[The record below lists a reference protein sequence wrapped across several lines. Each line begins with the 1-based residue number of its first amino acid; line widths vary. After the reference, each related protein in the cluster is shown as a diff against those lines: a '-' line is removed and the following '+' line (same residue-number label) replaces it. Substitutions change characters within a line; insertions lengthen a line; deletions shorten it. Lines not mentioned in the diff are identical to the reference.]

1 MKKIGLLTLLIMGTL
16 LFALAFTAVAGPRA
30 SAAPAA
36 APASPAAVAPTPMP
50 PHPRVEH
57 AIEAMRSARDHMM
70 HAEGEF
76 HGHRDKTIEHL
87 DAAIHEAEIC
97 LQEP

>member
-1 MKKIGLLTLLIMGTL
+1 MKKIGLLTLLIAATL
-16 LFALAFTAVAGPRA
+16 LFTMALPGAAGTHTSAVV
-30 SAAPAA
+30 AA
-36 APASPAAVAPTPMP
+36 ASPAVVAPAMP

-57 AIEAMRSARDHMM
+57 ALEALHSAREHMM

-76 HGHRDKTIEHL
+76 HGHRDKTIEHI

-97 LQEP
+97 MNEP